1 MFSSCKV
8 RPTLPV
14 ATGAA
19 AILLIAWP
27 WVVSRRTAKMTSK
40 LAWKRYTQLLN
51 KQQQQVM
58 KGCNGKKWRASTW
71 IINHSVLPCSK
82 AKPAWV
88 PRSSTTPQ
96 IQQTQGQ
103 SSSRTYHFWLQLCGK
118 GVLKL
123 IVSLLQQY
131 KRTQT
136 DTHQRCQAH
145 AADPDLYVAQTLLEV
160 NRKRLTCNLIH
171 IDYHLIQV
179 GMDWL
184 MTYRLQ
190 FIPKIEL
197 KFREIVVT
205 WIFTTAS
212 LHAGWRCRWNWGLIT
227 CHKSCNSSRK
237 LF

>member
-1 MFSSCKV
+1 MKKIYTAIKQATAASNEALQWKEVESIHMNNQSLS
-8 RPTLPV
+8 PT
-14 ATGAA
+14 
-19 AILLIAWP
+19 
-27 WVVSRRTAKMTSK
+27 
-40 LAWKRYTQLLN
+40 
-51 KQQQQVM
+51 
-58 KGCNGKKWRASTW
+58 
-71 IINHSVLPCSK
+71 
-82 AKPAWV
+82 WV

-96 IQQTQGQ
+96 IQQAQGQ

-212 LHAGWRCRWNWGLIT
+212 LHAGWHCR
-227 CHKSCNSSRK
+227 
-237 LF
+237 